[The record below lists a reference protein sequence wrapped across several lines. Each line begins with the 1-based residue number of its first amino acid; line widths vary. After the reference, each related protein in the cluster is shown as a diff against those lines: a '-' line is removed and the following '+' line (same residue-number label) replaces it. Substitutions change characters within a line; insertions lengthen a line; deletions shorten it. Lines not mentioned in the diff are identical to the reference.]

1 MLSKQR
7 SLALREVEPELLDR
21 GVQMGC
27 GDVRA
32 PPVKRGE
39 LLFEDSENVLRVRIA
54 RRRG

>member
-7 SLALREVEPELLDR
+7 GLALREVEPELLDR
-21 GVQMGC
+21 GVQMGG

-32 PPVKRGE
+32 APVKRGE
-39 LLFEDSENVLRVRIA
+39 LLFEHSENVLRVRIA

>member
-7 SLALREVEPELLDR
+7 GLALREVEPELLDR
-21 GVQMGC
+21 GVQMGG

-39 LLFEDSENVLRVRIA
+39 LLFEHSENVLRVRIA